1 MFGAIRQLFGRLSLS
16 SKMLFVVGVA
26 FAIIAAPLVVYDVA
40 SKHQQIE
47 DMAER
52 HANAALDMLEAMH
65 GQPMI
70 HHGSLDETNK
80 ATDTLDDSLEQFSEI
95 NENVN
100 LWLVMGPKVLAY
112 QESNNNDVVR
122 RPLDSIDTAVIQTGQ
137 ASMVLNTDD
146 VLRVSRP
153 AVLGRGHAGEGR
165 CVRCHSELMKMEAGE
180 VLGAYSAAVDLGVEF
195 AAWRQEIAKSI
206 AAVALFEVLILALV
220 FYLLRVTALRPL
232 SQLTVATRR
241 LAAGNTE
248 TEIDWTERTD
258 EIGLMAR
265 SLNVF
270 KTNLIE
276 KKEIEAEQ
284 EVTLDLLETQKHRL
298 ETALDKER
306 ELNGL
311 QRHFVSMV
319 SHEFRTPLAIID
331 GNAQRIIKRKDEIG
345 PERLQ
350 NGIQKI
356 RGSVVRLINLMESV
370 LSASRLEAGTVK
382 FQPEPIDLND
392 VIDEVCA
399 NHREVDSN
407 HEIITDR
414 AELPEQLCVDATLM
428 RQVLSNLVSNAIKY
442 TPSGTRVWVHGVMT
456 NDEEVT
462 ISVRDEGP
470 GIPPDELSKLFDR
483 FFRGS
488 SSTGIIGTGI
498 GLHMAQAFVDLHG
511 GRIDVA
517 SKEGEGTTFTVYLPK
532 TGSMISHPKQA
543 LESADAAA

>member
-1 MFGAIRQLFGRLSLS
+1 MFGAIRRLFGKLSVS
-16 SKMLFVVGVA
+16 SKMLFVVGVT
-26 FAIIAAPLVVYDVA
+26 FMVIAAPLVVYDVT
-40 SKHQQIE
+40 SKRQQIE

-52 HANAALDMLEAMH
+52 HADAALDMLQAMH

-70 HHGSLDETNK
+70 HHGQSDVAIA

-112 QESNNNDVVR
+112 QELNDKNVLR
-122 RPLDSIDTAVIQTGQ
+122 RPLDSIDTAAIETAQP
-137 ASMVLNTDD
+137 SRELNADH

-153 AVLGRGHAGEGR
+153 AVLGRSQAGEGR
-165 CVRCHSELMKMEAGE
+165 CVRCHSELMDMNTDE
-180 VLGAYSAAVDLGVEF
+180 VIGAYSAAVDLGVEF
-195 AAWRQEIAKSI
+195 AAWRQEIFWSI
-206 AAVALFEVLILALV
+206 AAVVLFEAAILALV
-220 FYLLRVTALRPL
+220 SYLLRATALRPL

-241 LAAGNTE
+241 LAGGNTE
-248 TEIDWTERTD
+248 VDIDWTERTD

-298 ETALDKER
+298 EMALDKER

-331 GNAQRIIKRKDEIG
+331 GNAQRIIKRKDQIG

-350 NGIQKI
+350 SGIQKI

-382 FQPEPIDLND
+382 YQPVATDINE

-399 NHREVDSN
+399 NHREVDSK
-407 HEIITDR
+407 HEIIVDC
-414 AELPEQLCVDATLM
+414 AQLPRQLCIDATLM
-428 RQVLSNLVSNAIKY
+428 RQVLSNLISNAMKY
-442 TPSGTRVWVHGVMT
+442 TPNGTRVWVDGVVT
-456 NDEEVT
+456 DDEEVA
-462 ISVRDEGP
+462 ISVRDEGQ
-470 GIPPDELSKLFDR
+470 GIPADELEKLFDR

-488 SSTGIIGTGI
+488 TSTGIIGTGI

-511 GRIDVA
+511 GRIDVV

-532 TGSMISHPKQA
+532 TGSASTQPDQT
-543 LESADAAA
+543 LENTIAAA